1 MNIELVETNKE
12 SIDEIFNLNKAL
24 IDKYE
29 NIENINYSYVLG
41 WVKDKVTNYI
51 QEYKTILY
59 ESKKAGYVRIIDNGE
74 SVEIDD
80 LYIFDEF
87 QNKGIGT
94 YILLEIIKDNSGKPI
109 FLYTFIKNERAV
121 KLYQKL
127 GFKVKE
133 NIKDSRYIMEY
144 K

>member
-1 MNIELVETNKE
+1 MKIELKPTTKE
-12 SIDEIFNLNKAL
+12 SIDEIVRLNKEL

-29 NIENINYSYVLG
+29 NIQNIDYSYVLG
-41 WVKDKVTNYI
+41 WVKEKVTNYI

-59 ESKKAGYVRIIDNGE
+59 ESKKAGYVRIVDHGE
-74 SVEIDD
+74 NVEIDD
-80 LYIFDEF
+80 LYILDEF

-94 YILLEIIKDNSGKPI
+94 YILLKIIKDNSGRPI
-109 FLYTFIKNERAV
+109 YLYSFIKNERAV

-127 GFKVKE
+127 GFIIKE
-133 NIKDSRYIMEY
+133 TIRDSRYIMEY